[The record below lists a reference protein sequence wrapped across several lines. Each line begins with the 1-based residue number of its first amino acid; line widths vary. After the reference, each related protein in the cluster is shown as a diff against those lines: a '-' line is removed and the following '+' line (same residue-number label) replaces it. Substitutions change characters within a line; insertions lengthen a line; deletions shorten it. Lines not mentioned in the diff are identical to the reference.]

1 MFRVDELR
9 VVGAVALAMPDPLCG
24 DGRTMTSPDLFPKRS
39 PDIFEYGGQE
49 VQALCQR
56 WAYTSVAGQWTMGAT
71 DA

>member
-1 MFRVDELR
+1 
-9 VVGAVALAMPDPLCG
+9 
-24 DGRTMTSPDLFPKRS
+24 MTSPDLFPKRS

-56 WAYTSVAGQWTMGAT
+56 SGNASVAGQWTMGAT

>member
-1 MFRVDELR
+1 
-9 VVGAVALAMPDPLCG
+9 
-24 DGRTMTSPDLFPKRS
+24 MTSPDLFPKRS

>member
-1 MFRVDELR
+1 MFRVDGLR

-49 VQALCQR
+49 VQALCPT
-56 WAYTSVAGQWTMGAT
+56 WANTSVAGQWTMGAT